1 VLKVAL
7 IQLNTGNEIGPAV
20 EVASDLIR
28 CAASKGA
35 TFISTPETTH
45 LMQLG
50 REAVLT
56 KAHYQKTDPG
66 LAAFC
71 ALAEELGVWLHI
83 GSLIIKVAEDKLANR
98 AFVID
103 PAGTIVAEY
112 DKLHLFD
119 VDLPDGES
127 YRESNLYQYGD
138 QAIVVK
144 TPFGTL
150 GLSICYDIRF
160 PYLYRG
166 LAEAGADIILVPAAF
181 TVKTGEAH
189 WHTLLQARA
198 IETGCFV
205 LAAAQ
210 TGAHATGRSTFGHSL
225 VIDPWGTILADAGTE
240 TGVTLVDLDL
250 AKVAKTRQTVPSLQH
265 TRSFSTKMIDLGSD

>member
-1 VLKVAL
+1 MLKVAL

-20 EVASDLIR
+20 EIASGLIR
-28 CAASKGA
+28 QAASEGA

-50 REAVLT
+50 REAVFA
-56 KAHYQKTDPG
+56 KAHYQQNDPG

-71 ALAEELGVWLHI
+71 ALAAELGVWLHI

-98 AFVID
+98 AFVIG
-103 PAGTIVAEY
+103 PAGMIVAEY

-119 VDLPDGES
+119 VDLPNGES
-127 YRESNLYQYGD
+127 YRESNLYQCGD
-138 QAIVVK
+138 QAVVVK
-144 TPFGTL
+144 TPFGAL
-150 GLSICYDIRF
+150 GLSICYDVRF

-210 TGAHATGRSTFGHSL
+210 TGTHATGRNTFGHSL
-225 VIDPWGTILADAGTE
+225 AIDPWGTILADSGTE

-250 AKVAKTRQTVPSLQH
+250 AKVAKTRQIVPSLQH
-265 TRSFSTKMIDLGSD
+265 TRNFDTKMIDLA